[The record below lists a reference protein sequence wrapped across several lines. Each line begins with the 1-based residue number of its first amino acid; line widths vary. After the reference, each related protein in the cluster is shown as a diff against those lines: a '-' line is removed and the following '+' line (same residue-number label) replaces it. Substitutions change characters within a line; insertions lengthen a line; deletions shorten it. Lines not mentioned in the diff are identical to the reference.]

1 MGYSDKMV
9 KELCNKYLKLGFTHF
24 KVKVGT
30 SIEDDLRRC
39 NLVREAIGDKNTLVS
54 YNRLYHVQVADFSYP
69 EFVNNLS

>member
-54 YNRLYHVQVADFSYP
+54 NKLCNVQVADFLYA
-69 EFVNNLS
+69 EFV